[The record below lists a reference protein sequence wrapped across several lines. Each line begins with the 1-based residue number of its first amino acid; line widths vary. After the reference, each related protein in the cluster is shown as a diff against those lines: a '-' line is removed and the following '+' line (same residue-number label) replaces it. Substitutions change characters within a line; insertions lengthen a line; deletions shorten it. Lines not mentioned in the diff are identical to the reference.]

1 MLSRDFELD
10 KETLSDE
17 DLRRWR
23 RAEGQSAPD
32 SLSWLRGPATGHIWV
47 SVETAVV
54 LDPTI
59 DEAANSMKEFA
70 VDLTFDANVV
80 GAYQRVIS
88 HEDATTQ
95 IEALNRDLLIRIWPQ
110 LTLPDPIRELWE
122 TSFPEL
128 TAGV

>member
-1 MLSRDFELD
+1 MD
-10 KETLSDE
+10 DE

-23 RAEGQSAPD
+23 RARGQTAPD
-32 SLSWLRGPATGHIWV
+32 SLSWLRGPATGHVWLPAWI
-47 SVETAVV
+47 AGV

-59 DEAANSMKEFA
+59 DVSANIGKEFA
-70 VDLTFDANVV
+70 VDLTFDATVV
-80 GAYQRVIS
+80 AAYQQVITRS
-88 HEDATTQ
+88 DAAAQ

-110 LTLPDPIRELWE
+110 LTLPDSIREVWE